1 MKIEDEIQ
9 SAFDNDL
16 QKLIVN
22 IYLTHSRISEP
33 FQQLLGKF
41 DITPT
46 QYNVLR
52 ILRGQKQN
60 PASIGLI
67 KERMIERN
75 SDVSRIIDRLL
86 KKDLISRKKNKQDKR
101 QKDVIISDSGL
112 NLLAT
117 IENYQEEN
125 AFYSINLTNDEVT
138 LMNNLLDKLR
148 ASIKQ

>member
-9 SAFDNDL
+9 SAFESDF

-22 IYLTHSRISEP
+22 LYLTHSRVNDP
-33 FQQLLGKF
+33 FHQLLHQF

-52 ILRGQKQN
+52 ILRGQKQT

-86 KKDLISRKKNKQDKR
+86 KKDLIIRKKNKLDKR
-101 QKDVIISDSGL
+101 QKDVIISEKGL
-112 NLLAT
+112 QLLT
-117 IENYQEEN
+117 SIDQSNTQTDYSSVDLTQEE
-125 AFYSINLTNDEVT
+125 IT
-138 LMNNLLDKLR
+138 LMNDLLDRLR
-148 ASIKQ
+148 ASIK